1 MSKFHKD
8 YFRFKSIRDPLYGFI
23 DLSKTE
29 TELIDTDYFRR
40 LQDIKQLSHA
50 YLVYPSAIHTR
61 FEHSLGAL
69 YVADRMCSQ
78 LNFLPKRKEIVR
90 IAMLLHDLGHGPY
103 SHIFEKV
110 LERVNKKPIDH
121 TEISQWIIKEDSTIK
136 DILGRRLKSVIELLE
151 KDDHASYWNNEISL
165 NSDIISGSID
175 ADKLDYLRRD
185 SYHIGVAYGSFDLA
199 RIIHTLTKSPKKD
212 RVCIDRKGMDA
223 VENYRL
229 GRYLMHAQV
238 YEHHARLVADQ
249 MFLKA
254 VDLAINEDNIFEK
267 NIFRVGKSASHKK
280 FLKFYKTLDDR
291 SIYDIILQYPKS
303 KAGKILSN
311 IRKRKLLK
319 RACDFDI
326 KEITD
331 VIASEKILKMDSDGM
346 NKITKEIAKE
356 AKVDPDELIMYMSQ
370 ISLKLYERRDILVL
384 WKNEP
389 RDLNSFSPISAE
401 SKVMKFYV
409 FGPLDKRAKIAKA
422 VSEHLGVPLNVIKV
436 HSQ

>member
-1 MSKFHKD
+1 M
-8 YFRFKSIRDPLYGFI
+8 YGFI
-23 DLSKTE
+23 DLSKIE
-29 TELIDTDYFRR
+29 TELIDTDFFRR

-78 LNFLPKRKEIVR
+78 LNFPPTRKEIVR
-90 IAMLLHDLGHGPY
+90 IAMLLHDIGHGPY
-103 SHIFEKV
+103 SHVFEKV
-110 LERVNKKPIDH
+110 LERVNKKPINH
-121 TEISQWIIKEDSTIK
+121 EEISQWIIKEDSTIK
-136 DILGRRLKSVIELLE
+136 EILGSRLKTVLELLE

-165 NSDIISGSID
+165 NSDVISSSID

-212 RVCIDRKGMDA
+212 RICIDRKGMDA
-223 VENYRL
+223 IENYRL
-229 GRYLMHAQV
+229 GRYLMSAQV

-249 MFLKA
+249 MFIMAL
-254 VDLAINEDNIFEK
+254 DLAINEDNIFEK
-267 NIFRVGKSASHKK
+267 NIFRIGKSVSHKK
-280 FLKFYKTLDDR
+280 FLKFYKILDDR
-291 SIYDIILQYPKS
+291 SIYDIILQHPKS
-303 KAGKILSN
+303 KSAEILSN

-326 KEITD
+326 KEITND
-331 VIASEKILKMDSDGM
+331 IASGKLLKMDSDSM
-346 NKITKEIAKE
+346 SKISKEIAKE
-356 AKVDPDELIMYMSQ
+356 VGVAPYEIIMHMSE
-370 ISLKLYERRDILVL
+370 ITLKLYDRRDILVL

-389 RDLNSFSPISAE
+389 RDLNLFSPISAE

-409 FGPLDKRAKIAKA
+409 FGPLEKRDKIARA
-422 VSEHLGVPLNVIKV
+422 VSNHLGIPLKTIKV
-436 HSQ
+436 YSK

>member
-23 DLSKTE
+23 DLSKIE
-29 TELIDTDYFRR
+29 TELIDTDFFRR
-40 LQDIKQLSHA
+40 LHDIKQLSHA

-69 YVADRMCSQ
+69 YVADKMCSQ
-78 LNFLPKRKEIVR
+78 LNFPPKRKEIVR
-90 IAMLLHDLGHGPY
+90 IAMLLHDIGHGPY
-103 SHIFEKV
+103 SHVFEKV
-110 LERVNKKPIDH
+110 LERVNKKPINH
-121 TEISQWIIKEDSTIK
+121 EEISQWVIKEDSTIK
-136 DILGRRLKSVIELLE
+136 DILSGKSKSVIELLE

-165 NSDIISGSID
+165 NSDIISSSID

-223 VENYRL
+223 IENYRL
-229 GRYLMHAQV
+229 GRYLMNAQV

-254 VDLAINEDNIFEK
+254 IDLAIEDSIFEK
-267 NIFRVGKSASHKK
+267 NIFRIGKSASHKK

-291 SIYDIILQYPKS
+291 SIYDIILQHPKS
-303 KAGKILSN
+303 KAAKILSN

-331 VIASEKILKMDSDGM
+331 VIASEKILKMNSDDMG
-346 NKITKEIAKE
+346 KITKEIVKE
-356 AKVDPDELIMYMSQ
+356 VKIDPNEIIMYMSQ

-389 RDLNSFSPISAE
+389 RDLNTFSPISAE
-401 SKVMKFYV
+401 SKVMRFYV
-409 FGPLDKRAKIAKA
+409 YGPLEKRDQIARA
-422 VSEHLGVPLNVIKV
+422 VSHHLSIPLKTIKV
-436 HSQ
+436 YSK